1 SQVPDAPATG
11 ATGATD
17 APATGAPSSEP
28 ASDPSSA
35 PSGDLLREV
44 EAAWVDIRAKVREFG
59 AAVQAMLAGASVAR
73 VEGEVIVFAHQ
84 HAPLAQR
91 LSDPRNLEAVRS
103 AVRAVLG
110 RDHEVRWEAGGAA
123 PRPAVAPR
131 SGGAGSRTRG
141 QAGNQPG
148 RESDNAAG
156 RAPDAAAP
164 PRFSR
169 PSQTRNAGADKSGN
183 AGRSRATGANPRPY
197 PADDDIPPPDYPD
210 LPDDPGP
217 ADYPPPYDAEP
228 SGNDAASGRGRAGD
242 GVVPASTPEE
252 EQEMMAA
259 AADPVAPGDR
269 RDPDEVA
276 LELLKSELGATR
288 LDG

>member
-1 SQVPDAPATG
+1 M
-11 ATGATD
+11 
-17 APATGAPSSEP
+17 
-28 ASDPSSA
+28 
-35 PSGDLLREV
+35 
-44 EAAWVDIRAKVREFG
+44 EAAWADIRAKVREFG

-73 VEGEVIVFAHQ
+73 VEGAVIVFAHQ

-123 PRPAVAPR
+123 PRPAAAPR
-131 SGGAGSRTRG
+131 AGGAGNRTRG

-148 RESDNAAG
+148 RESGNAAG
-156 RAPDAAAP
+156 RASGAAAP

-169 PSQTRNAGADKSGN
+169 PSQTRNASADKAGN
-183 AGRSRATGANPRPY
+183 AGRSRAGGADARPY

-217 ADYPPPYDAEP
+217 ADYPPYDAGP
-228 SGNDAASGRGRAGD
+228 SANDAPAERGWDRD

>member
-1 SQVPDAPATG
+1 MTG
-11 ATGATD
+11 AQESATD
-17 APATGAPSSEP
+17 RP
-28 ASDPSSA
+28 SA
-35 PSGDLLREV
+35 PTGDLLREV
-44 EAAWVDIRAKVREFG
+44 EASWADIRAKVREFG

-110 RDHEVRWEAGGAA
+110 RDHEVRWEAGGAVQ
-123 PRPAVAPR
+123 RPATAPR
-131 SGGAGSRTRG
+131 SGGAGNRARG
-141 QAGNQPG
+141 QAGTQPG
-148 RESDNAAG
+148 RESGNAAG
-156 RAPDAAAP
+156 RAPDAAP

-169 PSQTRNAGADKSGN
+169 PSQAKNAGADKPGS
-183 AGRSRATGANPRPY
+183 AGRSRASGTDPRPY
-197 PADDDIPPPDYPD
+197 PVDDDIPPPDYPD

-217 ADYPPPYDAEP
+217 ADYPRYDAEP
-228 SGNDAASGRGRAGD
+228 SGNDGATSRGRDTD
-242 GVVPASTPEE
+242 GVIPASTPEE